1 MECNRAKKPTL
12 KGSTWTGRLNLSSLF
27 RPKQGAWHKRI
38 QLMKGFDFLSTRTTN
53 SVRLIVGSQNSILEI
68 EHFHTYSFQ
77 MRESHQSSPY
87 ALRAETSFRFQSDR
101 QSSPTEGESDI
112 RPLPVFFFGV
122 VSAIADITRVFAIR
136 ASCFYISRENW
147 GDASQACSRSILIS
161 GTTFFSQWYFPSS
174 GRSTNE
180 NLWERVA
187 GSPFF
192 GPSRLRLSL
201 AQKGELAHRLVYTK
215 LTYPTT

>member
-1 MECNRAKKPTL
+1 MQSGEETDVKRQHLNRAL
-12 KGSTWTGRLNLSSLF
+12 KSLSSLF

-77 MRESHQSSPY
+77 MRESHQTSPS

-112 RPLPVFFFGV
+112 RPLPVFFRSDFSDRRHNTGFRDKSIV
-122 VSAIADITRVFAIR
+122 FLHFSRKLRGCQPGMFSVNFDFRNDIFQPMVFPCVWAKYKWKFMR
-136 ASCFYISRENW
+136 DSCRLSFLRPLAASPL
-147 GDASQACSRSILIS
+147 AC
-161 GTTFFSQWYFPSS
+161 P
-174 GRSTNE
+174 
-180 NLWERVA
+180 ERRA
-187 GSPFF
+187 GSQV
-192 GPSRLRLSL
+192 SI
-201 AQKGELAHRLVYTK
+201 Y
-215 LTYPTT
+215 